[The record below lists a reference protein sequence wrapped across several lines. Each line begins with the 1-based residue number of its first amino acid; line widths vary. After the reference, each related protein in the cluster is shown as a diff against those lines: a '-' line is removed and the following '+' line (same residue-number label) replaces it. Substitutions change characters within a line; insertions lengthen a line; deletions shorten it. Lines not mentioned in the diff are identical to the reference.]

1 MSLKSAMSR
10 LAMNSAAV
18 DAEQLAREVDEISA
32 QHLCDCKAGDLV
44 TVHGTISSITVW
56 PRGVALAFEAE
67 LYDGSGRVR
76 LVWLGRRDIPGIHA
90 GRRLVATG
98 RLTCPNG
105 GGPTLFNPT
114 YTLKPKGHE

>member
-1 MSLKSAMSR
+1 MGLKSAMSR
-10 LAMNSAAV
+10 LAMNSAEF
-18 DAEQLAREVDEISA
+18 DAEKLARDVDELSA
-32 QHLCDCKAGDLV
+32 QHLCDCKPGDEV
-44 TVHGTISSITVW
+44 TVLGTISSITVR

-76 LVWLGRRDIPGIHA
+76 LVWLGRRDIPGIVA
-90 GRRLVATG
+90 GRRMEAVG

-114 YTLKPKGHE
+114 YTLKPIGHE